1 MNTTEIGDYAEE
13 LAKEY
18 LERHG
23 YLIIKQKYKY
33 KDLGEVDII
42 AQIDDTLVFVE
53 VRHRTSTVYGTPE
66 ASLTPRKLSRIRRTA
81 LMWLTVHRRHGE
93 PCRFDVIAVDLVG
106 GHPVLRHLQGCF

>member
-1 MNTTEIGDYAEE
+1 MNTKEIGDYAEE

-23 YLIIKQKYKY
+23 YLIIKQKYIY
-33 KDLGEVDII
+33 KDLGEIDII

-53 VRHRTSTVYGTPE
+53 VRFRTSTVYGTPE

-81 LMWLTVHRRHGE
+81 LMWLTVTRNHGRE
-93 PCRFDVIAVDLVG
+93 VRFDVIAVDLVG